1 MSGHHPFQYLIKN
14 LPEERKL
21 EIERK
26 KKKLLAVIELRE
38 AIESTAANWHIDKS
52 KNPN

>member
-1 MSGHHPFQYLIKN
+1 MSGHHPFQRLVEN

-26 KKKLLAVIELRE
+26 KKELLTAIELRA
-38 AIESTAANWHIDKS
+38 AITWVNHGIHPDEFAVQT
-52 KNPN
+52 